1 MAALYTPHPDLVLLS
16 AHRGLHALANTSQTP
31 RVPENS
37 LESIG
42 YAAEAG
48 WEMIEL
54 DIKLTSDGVPILSHD
69 KTWGREW
76 CAVSASSPNLPND
89 PFTPPGQ
96 SASNDNTNLT
106 VNATLLTNTRSFFG
120 NTTLRDSV
128 SLLGSD
134 HGCTGLGN
142 IFGEYPPTLSDAL
155 DYITKNKIR
164 MVVMLDIQGV
174 NIAQAALNVVTSKSD
189 DAGRPF
195 LKLSGLQD
203 ACEPLS

>member
-1 MAALYTPHPDLVLLS
+1 MWKRCQPIACVLLLLIAGASPARSQSQGSAPSQGQGQGSNPNTVEPPFNPLWSTDITAASNPNNFDTPEIMAALYTPHPDLVLLS

-89 PFTPPGQ
+89 PFLGYHLKTGHR
-96 SASNDNTNLT
+96 L
-106 VNATLLTNTRSFFG
+106 
-120 NTTLRDSV
+120 SV
-128 SLLGSD
+128 QNRP
-134 HGCTGLGN
+134 TGL
-142 IFGEYPPTLSDAL
+142 A
-155 DYITKNKIR
+155 
-164 MVVMLDIQGV
+164 
-174 NIAQAALNVVTSKSD
+174 
-189 DAGRPF
+189 
-195 LKLSGLQD
+195 
-203 ACEPLS
+203 